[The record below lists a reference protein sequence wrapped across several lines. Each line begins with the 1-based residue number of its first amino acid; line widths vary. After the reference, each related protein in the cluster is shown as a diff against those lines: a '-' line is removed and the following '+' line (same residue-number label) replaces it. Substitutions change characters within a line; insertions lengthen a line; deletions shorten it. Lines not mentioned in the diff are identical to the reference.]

1 MSAGR
6 WRCRVR
12 EMTQTTTEVG
22 LRVVGALVPDPRRP
36 GSLRIM
42 VQGRPLL
49 TIPRDVA
56 EAELLTPGQT
66 LEPTQYER
74 LCRAADEEA
83 AFRTSLRLVERRPFS
98 GRDLTRRLIMKGHS
112 PRAAEAARVRAE
124 SLGLIDDRRFALHY
138 VETRAV
144 RGRGPLR
151 LRRDLSALGVDRQV
165 VDAVLSE
172 ALGSGGESGPQAD
185 ALARKRLGQLK
196 GLPRPVQRRRL
207 LAFLGRR
214 GFAGAA
220 VSKMV
225 GELLGS

>member
-1 MSAGR
+1 
-6 WRCRVR
+6 
-12 EMTQTTTEVG
+12 MTAIPTEAPP
-22 LRVVGALVPDPRRP
+22 RVVGALVPDPRRP
-36 GSLRIM
+36 GSVRVM

-56 EAELLTPGQT
+56 EAERVVPGQT
-66 LEPTQYER
+66 LEPRQFER

-83 AFRTSLRLVERRPFS
+83 ALRTALRLVERRPYS
-98 GRDLTRRLIMKGHS
+98 GRDLTRRLIMKGH
-112 PRAAEAARVRAE
+112 PPHAAEAARTRAE
-124 SLGLIDDRRFALHY
+124 ALGLIDDRRFTLHY
-138 VETRAV
+138 VETRAA

-165 VDAVLSE
+165 VDAVLAE
-172 ALGSGGESGPQAD
+172 TLGSGGEAGPQAD

-196 GLPRPVQRRRL
+196 GLSRPVQRRRL
-207 LAFLGRR
+207 LAFLARR
-214 GFAGAA
+214 GFAGHG